1 MYARLS
7 LSKLENIHFKKIGIR
22 AFLET
27 LPPEKTMRLLFKKG
41 SNLKKKKKK
50 IYFVL

>member
-41 SNLKKKKKK
+41 SNFKKKKKK